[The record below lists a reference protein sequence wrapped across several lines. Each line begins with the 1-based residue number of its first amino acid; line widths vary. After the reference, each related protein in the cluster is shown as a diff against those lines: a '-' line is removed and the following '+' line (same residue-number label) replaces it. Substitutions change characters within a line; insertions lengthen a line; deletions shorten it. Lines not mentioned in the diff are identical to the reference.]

1 LKIYGTRLVLVYLSH
16 FWFLLPRIYLEMT
29 FPLLVLGFLNVVC
42 GITNKEMQLSN
53 YSVERMAYHVRN
65 LKPLGNTK
73 D

>member
-1 LKIYGTRLVLVYLSH
+1 
-16 FWFLLPRIYLEMT
+16 MT